1 MATLSTILLNLQR
14 NFTKLANID
23 DDEIMVSFDVVS
35 LFTAIPVDRAC
46 EHIRN
51 KLNIA
56 TTLKLRTKLFIYR

>member
-56 TTLKLRTKLFIYR
+56 TTLKHRTKLSIYR